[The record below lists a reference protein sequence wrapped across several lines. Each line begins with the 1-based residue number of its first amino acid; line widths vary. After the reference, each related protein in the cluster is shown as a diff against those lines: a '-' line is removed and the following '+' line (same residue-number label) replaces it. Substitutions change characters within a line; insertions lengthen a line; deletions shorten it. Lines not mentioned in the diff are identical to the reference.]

1 MPILLVEN
9 GTFGGGI
16 MPDGWQDGFVAELE
30 AGGVDVRLAWAQEPE
45 DVQAEW
51 LAEAHG
57 LVMFSHTHIDAE
69 FLDRAPNLQ
78 IVCTPSVGFDNI
90 DAVECAKRGIYVTNG
105 AGSIT
110 ETTAD
115 LALCLLLGACRR
127 LGANHMAV
135 VAGPEASQPTWFVGA
150 GGLGDDPENKV
161 LGVIGFGRIGQALAH
176 KCRGAF
182 NMEIIYYDPFHIQN
196 TVVGARQMDTLD
208 ELLETADF
216 VSINSVLD
224 DSSRHLIGKEQLAK
238 MKKGA
243 YLVNAARGPLV
254 DEEALAEALTSGH
267 LGGAG
272 LDVYEIEPPA
282 FKEDGTTGPCDA
294 LRNAPNVFLQPHIGS
309 ATTAARQEQQFL
321 AVRNIRAVFV
331 EGRGPLT
338 PVNSPLNP
346 KL

>member
-1 MPILLVEN
+1 MDLN
-9 GTFGGGI
+9 G
-16 MPDGWQDGFVAELE
+16 Q
-30 AGGVDVRLAWAQEPE
+30 PE
-45 DVQAEW
+45 DVQKQW
-51 LAEAHG
+51 LAEADG
-57 LVMFSHTHIDAE
+57 FVLFSHSHVDGE
-69 FLDRAPNLQ
+69 FLDGCPNLG
-78 IVCTPSVGFDNI
+78 IIFTPSVGFDSI
-90 DAVECAKRGIYVTNG
+90 DAVECAKRGVWVTNG

-115 LALCLLLGACRR
+115 LALCLMLGASRH
-127 LGANHMAV
+127 LGSNHMEMKMDPA
-135 VAGPEASQPTWFVGA
+135 ASSSNWFGGPE
-150 GGLGDDPENKV
+150 GLGDDLTNKT
-161 LGVIGFGRIGQALAH
+161 LGVCGFGRIGQNLAQ
-176 KCRGAF
+176 KCRVAF
-182 NMEIIYYDPFHIQN
+182 NMRILYYDAFHVQHGV
-196 TVVGARQMDTLD
+196 TGAEQVSFE
-208 ELLETADF
+208 ELLRESDF
-216 VSINSVLD
+216 ISINSVLD
-224 DSSRHLIGKEQLAK
+224 ESSYHLFGAEEFAM
-238 MKKGA
+238 MKKGS
-243 YLVNAARGPLV
+243 YLINAARGPLV